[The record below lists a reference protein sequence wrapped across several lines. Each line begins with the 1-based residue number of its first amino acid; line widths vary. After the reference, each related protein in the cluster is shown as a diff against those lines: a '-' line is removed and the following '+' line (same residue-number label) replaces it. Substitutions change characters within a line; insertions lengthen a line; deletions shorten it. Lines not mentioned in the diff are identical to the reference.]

1 MKQFGWEIVDP
12 RKKTDTTRLKALVPK
27 SDDIGTLAVGSYSS
41 MYSYDQSYAYRDD
54 NELINKYRDM
64 SLVPE
69 VDMAIDEVVNEMV
82 ITSENKPVATL
93 KLDDFPASTEFK
105 DKIKNEFATITSL
118 LEFQNYAYDYARR
131 WYIDGRLAFHIMIDS
146 ENPKLGIQDIRQ
158 LDPCTIRK
166 ITKVEKA
173 TDPNNISIIKDV
185 KEFYLYN
192 EQGVFSGLS
201 NNSVQIAP
209 DTIAYSSS
217 GIVDPKTGST
227 LSHLHKALKIANQLA
242 MIESALIIYRLSRAP
257 ERRVFYVDTGD
268 LPRPKAE
275 EYLKEQIA
283 RHRNKMVYDP
293 TTGELVDKKNVMS
306 MMEDY
311 WLPRRGGTR
320 ATEIQT
326 LEGGNNL
333 SNLEDVQYFKEKL
346 YHSLNV
352 PLTRLQP
359 DSTTGFSKDAVIV
372 REELKFA
379 RFIDK
384 LRKRFS
390 IFLYDL
396 LKKQLI
402 LKCII
407 SPSDWPRI
415 KDYIF
420 IDYQRD
426 SYFSELKDTELLSN
440 KLDLLGNANNFLGT
454 FFSKEYIWKTILN
467 LSDDEIAKE
476 KERIQLEKEEE
487 AENSST
493 ENTDMGLDTGMDTGG
508 FDYENPESNENPITT
523 SPEIESPNQTNPPT
537 PI

>member
-1 MKQFGWEIVDP
+1 MKYFGWEIIDP
-12 RKKTDTTRLKALVPK
+12 RKKMDTTRLRALVPK
-27 SDDIGTLAVGSYSS
+27 TEDIGTLAAGSYAS
-41 MYSYDQSYAYRDD
+41 MYSYDQTAIYRDD
-54 NELINKYRDM
+54 NELITKYRDM
-64 SLVPE
+64 SLIPE

-82 ITSENKPVATL
+82 VTSENRPVVSL
-93 KLDDFPASTEFK
+93 ILDDFPASTNFK
-105 DKIKNEFATITSL
+105 DKIKDEFSL
-118 LEFQNYAYDYARR
+118 ILSMLEFQNYAYDFARR
-131 WYIDGRLAFHIMIDS
+131 WYIDGRLAFQIMIDID
-146 ENPKLGIQDIRQ
+146 NPKLGIQDIRQ
-158 LDPCTIRK
+158 LDACTIRK
-166 ITKVEKA
+166 ITQIEKT
-173 TDPNNISIIKDV
+173 TDPNNINIIKNV
-185 KEFYLYN
+185 KEFFLFN
-192 EQGVFSGLS
+192 EQGVFSGVQNGGTLTG
-201 NNSVQIAP
+201 NSALPISQ
-209 DTIAYSSS
+209 DSIAYASS
-217 GIVDPKTGST
+217 GLVDPKTGCT
-227 LSHLHKALKIANQLA
+227 LSHLHKALKVANQLS

-293 TTGELVDKKNVMS
+293 STGELVDKKNVLS

-346 YHSLNV
+346 YHALNV
-352 PLTRLQP
+352 PITRLQP
-359 DSTTGFSKDAVIV
+359 DSTTGFSKDTAIV

-407 SPSDWPRI
+407 SPSDWSKI
-415 KDYIF
+415 KDFIY

-426 SYFSELKDTELLSN
+426 SYFSEIKDAELMSD
-440 KLDLLGNANNFLGT
+440 KLDILNSANSYVGT
-454 FFSKEYIWKTILN
+454 FFSKEYIWKNIMNMT
-467 LSDDEIAKE
+467 DDQIQQE
-476 KERIQLEKEEE
+476 KDRIKLEKEEE
-487 AENSST
+487 SNNPEETPESLGTDYSTGFDTSFST
-493 ENTDMGLDTGMDTGG
+493 EPT
-508 FDYENPESNENPITT
+508 EPAVEPSSEQT
-523 SPEIESPNQTNPPT
+523 SPTL
-537 PI
+537 